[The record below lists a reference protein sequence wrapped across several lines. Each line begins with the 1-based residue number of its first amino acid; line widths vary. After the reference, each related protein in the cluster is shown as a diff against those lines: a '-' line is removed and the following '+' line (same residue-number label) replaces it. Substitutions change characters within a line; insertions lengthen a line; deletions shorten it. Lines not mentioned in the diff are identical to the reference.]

1 MKITNEWENLSEEK
15 KTKFIEQAK
24 KEQEIWKEELMKWE
38 EQMIRLGN
46 MDVIRTESLLPKM
59 KQKK

>member
-1 MKITNEWENLSEEK
+1 MKVADEWENLPEEK
-15 KTKFIEQAK
+15 KSQFIEQAK

-46 MDVIRTESLLPKM
+46 TDVIRTDSLLPKM